1 MGRTRSTRVTRAGAA
16 ANASERVRRDI
27 DVSKDLGDVSTRVE
41 VESGRVPAIE
51 VIYDPNASGGATS
64 DE

>member
-16 ANASERVRRDI
+16 ANASERVRRDSE
-27 DVSKDLGDVSTRVE
+27 VAEDLGDVSTTVE

-51 VIYDPNASGGATS
+51 VIDDPNASGVATS